1 MTSRITAALI
11 STASI
16 AALTTGLVTAPVAL
30 AAPDPTTGVELNHP
44 TSQFVATPVLVDFS
58 DSRTEGLK
66 ALKEYRARAWDNN
79 FLFNGQSIRVAAAKQ
94 GLNSRS
100 AYINAVQADGGLARI
115 AIQRAAENSYT
126 RDIVHRRPAGPGCE
140 LGAIDRCASIWSAT
154 YKGNQ
159 AFAEVLAY
167 NPYDAGISNA
177 IIDLWGKGE
186 ESANQRLRGYAGD
199 GNGHLR
205 TLINPGYRY
214 YGFGY
219 VKGTD
224 NKYTSAGAASAS
236 SIEADNLPAGRQTV
250 TLYRAATPG
259 ERPTGIVTNT
269 KPSTDKPKPAD
280 PTTNKPKPA
289 DPSTSKPQPSEP
301 NEPEQKIPGQQGA
314 AASIDFNNISSNSD
328 ILSSETATD
337 GEKAAAGIALAVGI
351 LGLLGLL
358 ANLAQQA
365 GVIRF

>member
-44 TSQFVATPVLVDFS
+44 TSQFVATEVTVDFA
-58 DSRTEGLK
+58 DSRTEGIK
-66 ALKEYRARAWDNN
+66 ALKEYRSRAWDLNLP
-79 FLFNGQSIRVAAAKQ
+79 FDGSPIRQQAAKV
-94 GLNSRS
+94 GLTSKS
-100 AYINAVQADGGLARI
+100 GYVNAVQSDGGLTRI
-115 AIQRAAENSYT
+115 AVQRAAENSYT
-126 RDIVHRRPAGPGCE
+126 GGITHTRPYNNSCE
-140 LGAIDRCASIWSAT
+140 LGSAKECGNSFSAK
-154 YKGNQ
+154 YKGQQGWSEN
-159 AFAEVLAY
+159 LAKQPA
-167 NPYDAGISNA
+167 NVGIGSM
-177 IIDLWGKGE
+177 IIEQWGKGE
-186 ESANQRLRGYAGD
+186 EDALKAS
-199 GNGHLR
+199 NGHWNVRDGHLHQ
-205 TLINPGYRY
+205 LINPKFRY

-219 VKGTD
+219 VRGTD
-224 NKYTSAGAASAS
+224 NAYTGASTASGS

-301 NEPEQKIPGQQGA
+301 NEPEQKTPGQQGA